1 MRCNFKKYLDFR
13 LLGIIGA
20 LFLILSEFLPWF
32 SGNSLLGLYM
42 LYLSLEIEF
51 SFLYIFPIISGI
63 ICLIGTVLILYKQDY
78 RINTAVINFIGLG
91 FFLIFLFELI
101 PREFP
106 YVNNAEIGF
115 YFAIA
120 GGILIIFD
128 ILNILLLQDKE

>member
-1 MRCNFKKYLDFR
+1 MQLKKYLDYR

-20 LFLILSEFLPWF
+20 VFLILSEFLAWF
-32 SGNSLLGLYM
+32 SGNSLLDLFI

-51 SFLYIFPIISGI
+51 SFLYLFPVISGI
-63 ICLIGTVLILYKQDY
+63 ICVLGAILILYNEEY
-78 RINTAVINFIGLG
+78 RINTVIINFIGLG

-106 YVNNAEIGF
+106 YVLNAEVGF

-120 GGILIIFD
+120 GGILIFFD
-128 ILNILLLQDKE
+128 IINILLSREKE